1 MTMKFVSLLMILII
15 VVLLFGT
22 RRLRNV
28 GEDLAE
34 AMKSFRKGLE
44 DPEKQNKDDHN

>member
-1 MTMKFVSLLMILII
+1 MSMKLLSLVVLLVI
-15 VVLLFGT
+15 VMLLFGT

-34 AMKSFRKGLE
+34 AIKSFRKGLK
-44 DPEKQNKDDHN
+44 DQEKVEKDD